1 MGLIAGAGFDSV
13 TKYLKNKDRFL
24 FNIFKSNKME
34 NLMEALVS
42 ILGDVPDN
50 PMMPEWIGIQSRGMK
65 QWIAMQ
71 MAQNFGVCTN
81 MQFVFPRQMVDQILT
96 SFDPPGSMEDPENH
110 PDSLNEDF
118 FFWSVLKLLNENRS
132 SKELSSIE
140 SYIREDKT
148 GKKRYQLSMKIA
160 KVFDDYQ
167 VYRPELLM
175 DWQKGRQTL
184 PREIFKD
191 PVAQWQAEL
200 WNQVISKNSRNHLA
214 FKADLFL
221 EKFSSKN
228 IRTGDLPSRMSLFG
242 ISALPGLFLQVFE
255 KISEVMDINLFL
267 LTPSNQFFFDI
278 KSAGQIGRI
287 ALKQEAPI
295 DPESLYYEITNPLLS
310 SLGTSAKGFHA
321 SLEAFN
327 YHEPFDDLF
336 QDPINAA
343 HESHTMLSQLQSDIL
358 NLVCRKEGNRDA
370 PVNIAASDTSICIHA
385 CHSPMREA
393 QVLKDLLLNEFEKD
407 AELAPHDIIVMM
419 PDVEAYAPFIE
430 SVFALETPLPFS
442 ISDRRKKSE
451 SEPLDAFLKILAL
464 RNSRLEQSCVLDL
477 LESESIAKKFNITFD
492 EITMIAKMAGA
503 AKILW
508 GRDAGY
514 RETLGLPPFEEN
526 TWQFGFQRLFMGM
539 AMPENQD
546 ILVQDILPCQPFE
559 GLDLEV
565 LGKFAAFCHTLFS
578 DLKTL
583 AGQKTIGKWCEV
595 LKKISISLMD
605 RNYKNKEDLT
615 FLSQT
620 IDQIRDDAQ
629 KAGFNEIVSFDM
641 IYSILEQKLD
651 LNISQ
656 GNFMAGNIT
665 FCNIMPM
672 RSIPFKIVVLMG
684 MDEKSFPRQSF
695 NPGFSLIK
703 KYPKPGDK
711 IERDEDR
718 YLFLETLLSAR
729 SKFICTYTGMSIQDN
744 SKIPCAGIVSEL
756 TDTMDQSFILP
767 EGAGCHFFHPL
778 HPFNEAY
785 FNQAGSFFSFS
796 NDNCKIAKALCP
808 DISQTSKSKIDGSK
822 KDGSK
827 KAKSKKYGSESRLFV
842 RPSSKKESKALPS
855 SITLDEMI
863 HFFKNPVE
871 GFIKEGLDI
880 KMQAIEE
887 QTQDREVFSISGLD
901 QYILGSFLVEKESAD
916 FIAEPFRET
925 DFYPFFKAM
934 GSLPFG
940 EKGKFEFDKMM
951 NTAGPVIDAARVIA
965 SKKQLPP
972 VAAQIDIDGV
982 MVSANFPDIREDAV
996 YFVTY
1001 GKLNSARLLSGWIR
1015 HLFLNICAPPDYPRK
1030 TILVGRD
1037 PKGKTP
1043 VLTCSFPALESQA
1056 FQYFK
1061 ELTQIYV
1068 KGGGQ
1073 PFYFF
1078 CETSWQFVRALLK
1091 QNFDPDP
1098 LKVDTDLVF
1107 KVMNNSKIKAG
1118 WYGGYFQTGEKENR
1132 YVALCVE
1139 NNDPFE
1145 SVDALL
1151 SSGFVQN
1158 SITIYKPLLENL
1170 EQK

>member
-1 MGLIAGAGFDSV
+1 M
-13 TKYLKNKDRFL
+13 

-34 NLMEALVS
+34 NLMGALVS
-42 ILGDVPDN
+42 VLDHVPDN

-65 QWIAMQ
+65 QWIVMQ
-71 MAQNFGVCTN
+71 MAQRFGVCTN
-81 MQFVFPRQMVDQILT
+81 MHFAFPRQMVDQILT
-96 SFDPPGSMEDPENH
+96 SFNPPEDIEDLENQK
-110 PDSLNEDF
+110 DSLNEDF
-118 FFWSVLKLLNENRS
+118 LFWSVLKLLNENRS

-140 SYIREDKT
+140 NYIKEDET
-148 GKKRYQLSMKIA
+148 GKKLYQLSMKIA

-167 VYRPELLM
+167 VYRPELLI
-175 DWQKGRQTL
+175 DWQKGRQTH
-184 PREIFKD
+184 PSHETFKD
-191 PVAQWQAEL
+191 PVAQWQAKL
-200 WNQVISKNSRNHLA
+200 WNQIVSKDPQNHLA
-214 FKADLFL
+214 FKAGLFL
-221 EKFSSKN
+221 EKFFSKTISKDN
-228 IRTGDLPSRMSLFG
+228 LPSRMSLFG
-242 ISALPGLFLQVFE
+242 ISTLPELFLQVFE
-255 KISEVMDINLFL
+255 KVSEMMDINLFL

-295 DPESLYYEITNPLLS
+295 DPAVLYYEMTNPLLS
-310 SLGTSAKGFHA
+310 SLGTSGKGFHA

-336 QDPINAA
+336 QDPTSAA
-343 HESHTMLSQLQSDIL
+343 NESHTMLSNLQSDIL
-358 NLVCRKEGNRDA
+358 NLHHRKEGNREA
-370 PVNIAASDTSICIHA
+370 PVIIAASDTSICIHA

-464 RNSRLEQSCVLDL
+464 GNSRLEQSCVLDL
-477 LESESIAKKFNITFD
+477 LLSESIAKKFKITFD
-492 EITMIAKMAGA
+492 EISMIEKMAED

-508 GRDAGY
+508 GRDAGH

-526 TWQFGFQRLFMGM
+526 TWQFGLQRLFMGM
-539 AMPENQD
+539 AMPEDQD
-546 ILVQDILPCQPFE
+546 MLVQDILPCQFFE

-565 LGKFAAFCHTLFS
+565 LGKFAAFCHALFS
-578 DLKTL
+578 GLKTL
-583 AGQKTIGKWCEV
+583 AGQKIIGKWCEA
-595 LKKISISLMD
+595 LKQISISLMD
-605 RNYKNKEDLT
+605 RNYKNGEDLI

-620 IDQIRDDAQ
+620 IDQLKEDAQ

-641 IYSILEQKLD
+641 IFSILEQKLD

-656 GNFMAGNIT
+656 GNFLAGNIT

-672 RSIPFKIVVLMG
+672 RSMPFKIVVLMG
-684 MDEKSFPRQSF
+684 MDEKSFPRQAF
-695 NPGFSLIK
+695 NPGFNLIK

-744 SKIPCAGIVSEL
+744 SKIPCAGVISEL
-756 TDTMDQSFILP
+756 MDTMDQSFILP
-767 EGAGCHFFHPL
+767 KGIGYHFFHPL
-778 HPFNEAY
+778 HPFNEEY

-796 NDNCKIAKALCP
+796 KNNCRIARALCP
-808 DISQTSKSKIDGSK
+808 RISKTGRSETGTSETTKSQ
-822 KDGSK
+822 KDGSQ
-827 KAKSKKYGSESRLFV
+827 SRVFI
-842 RPSSKKESKALPS
+842 RPSSKKESKAPPS
-855 SITLDEMI
+855 PITLDEMI
-863 HFFKNPVE
+863 RFFKNPVE

-880 KMQAIEE
+880 KMQDIEE

-901 QYILGSFLVEKESAD
+901 QYILGSFLVEKESASSNSR
-916 FIAEPFRET
+916 PFGET
-925 DFYPFFKAM
+925 NCYPFFKAM

-940 EKGKFEFDKMM
+940 EKGKFEYEKMM
-951 NTAGPVIDAARVIA
+951 NTAGPVIDAARTIA

-972 VAAQIDIDGV
+972 VATQIDIDGL

-996 YFVTY
+996 YFVIY

-1030 TILVGRD
+1030 TILIGRD
-1037 PKGKTP
+1037 PKGKKP
-1043 VLTCSFPALESQA
+1043 VLICSFPALESQA

-1068 KGGGQ
+1068 RGGGQ

-1078 CETSWQFVRALLK
+1078 CETSWQFVQALLK
-1091 QNFDPDP
+1091 QNFDPDQ
-1098 LKVDTDLVF
+1098 LELDRNVVF
-1107 KVMNNSKIKAG
+1107 KAMNNSKTRSG
-1118 WYGGYFQTGEKENR
+1118 WYGGYHQTGEKENR
-1132 YVALCVE
+1132 YVSLCVE
-1139 NNDPFE
+1139 NNDPFA
-1145 SVDALL
+1145 SVDALI

-1158 SITIYKPLLENL
+1158 SITIYKPLMENL
-1170 EQK
+1170 EQI